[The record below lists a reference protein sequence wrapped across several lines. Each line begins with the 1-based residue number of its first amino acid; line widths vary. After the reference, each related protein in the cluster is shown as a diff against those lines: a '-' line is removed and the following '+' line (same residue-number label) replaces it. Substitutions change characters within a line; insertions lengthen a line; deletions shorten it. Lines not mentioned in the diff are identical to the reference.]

1 MTLATAAAY
10 ALADTQP
17 ALDDALGALRSARVL
32 AVDTEADSRHR
43 YPEKVCLVQLSDGGR
58 AFLIDALAGLDYTGL
73 GELLESRGVEKALHG
88 ADFDIRGLNR
98 DFGFVIAPC
107 YDTSI
112 AARFAG
118 LERTGLAALLEDVL
132 GVAIPKD
139 RRLQR
144 ADWSRRPLGQEAL
157 QYAALDVVHLVALRD
172 ALHERLCALG
182 RDGWAAEEFER
193 LSAIRY
199 AGPDPAT
206 AHLSVKGSHDL
217 NPRELAVLKALYEYR
232 EEEARRLDRPP
243 GYVLPAE
250 AMVHLA
256 ANPAVL
262 LSEVPRLGP
271 AAVRRYGRGIRRA
284 LRKGAQAPP
293 YERPRSPNPPR
304 QKSSPAQ
311 AARLARVKRWR
322 GELGAGLGLDPSL
335 LWSMRSLERLAR
347 DPASFDAELSAPD
360 VRRWQVREFGE
371 SLREAL
377 G

>member
-1 MTLATAAAY
+1 MTLATAAGY
-10 ALADTQP
+10 ALADTQA
-17 ALDDALGALRSARVL
+17 ALDDAVGALRSARIL

-43 YPEKVCLVQLSDGGR
+43 YPEKVCLVQLSDGAR
-58 AFLIDALAGLDYTGL
+58 AVLIDALAGLDYTGL
-73 GELLESRGVEKALHG
+73 GELLEAPDVEKALHG

-98 DFGFVIAPC
+98 DFGFVVAPC

-132 GVAIPKD
+132 GIAIPKD

-144 ADWSRRPLGQEAL
+144 ADWSRRPLSPEAL
-157 QYAALDVVHLVALRD
+157 EYAALDVVHLGALRD
-172 ALHERLCALG
+172 ALHERLRGLG

-206 AHLSVKGSHDL
+206 AHLSVKGSRDL
-217 NPRELAVLKALYEYR
+217 DARGLAVLKALYEYR

-250 AMVHLA
+250 AMVCLA
-256 ANPAVL
+256 ANPAAA

-284 LRKGAQAPP
+284 LREGMQAPP

-311 AARLARVKRWR
+311 TARLARMKRWR
-322 GELGAGLGLDPSL
+322 VDLGAGLNLDPSL
-335 LWSMRSLERLAR
+335 LWPMRSLERLAR
-347 DPASFDAELSAPD
+347 DPASFDAELSAPE
-360 VRRWQVREFGE
+360 VRRWQIREFGE
-371 SLREAL
+371 SLRGAL